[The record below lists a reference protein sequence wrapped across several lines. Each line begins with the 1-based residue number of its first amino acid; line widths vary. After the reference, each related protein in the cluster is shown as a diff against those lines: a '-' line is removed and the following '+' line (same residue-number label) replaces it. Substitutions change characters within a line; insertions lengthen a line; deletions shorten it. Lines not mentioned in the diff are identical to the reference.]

1 LRDPPGENRTSL
13 ERANEFQ
20 MIWFFTAAVGSE
32 ISWELPWL
40 IGDVMGWMHLT
51 PKDTWGFAWWYY
63 GDVDKR
69 YLTSDGALWGLELAV
84 VILAVVLLVQWFR
97 LRKAGTH
104 DPKRIN
110 ALWWAFFSMA
120 GMVTLFVTY
129 FLMEARHGF
138 SNVRLGFWEITAILG
153 YENLPWLIA
162 PMISLPFVAKQLMC
176 LARTTPPAVGV
187 LPLNSAVTPAAAT
200 RKRARVLAGAHDES
214 ADRGC

>member
-1 LRDPPGENRTSL
+1 
-13 ERANEFQ
+13 

-97 LRKAGTH
+97 LRKARTI
-104 DPKRIN
+104 PS
-110 ALWWAFFSMA
+110 ASMPS
-120 GMVTLFVTY
+120 GG
-129 FLMEARHGF
+129 R
-138 SNVRLGFWEITAILG
+138 SSRW
-153 YENLPWLIA
+153 
-162 PMISLPFVAKQLMC
+162 
-176 LARTTPPAVGV
+176 
-187 LPLNSAVTPAAAT
+187 
-200 RKRARVLAGAHDES
+200 
-214 ADRGC
+214 RGW

>member
-1 LRDPPGENRTSL
+1 
-13 ERANEFQ
+13 

-162 PMISLPFVAKQLMC
+162 PMISLPFVAKQLMY

-200 RKRARVLAGAHDES
+200 RKRAGSRW
-214 ADRGC
+214 RT